1 MRVYAILTLLC
12 ALLYLPGLTSIPPTD
27 RDEARFMQATKQM
40 IETGDYIN
48 IHFQDEPRNKKPAGI
63 HWLQTAAVKIAGR
76 DLSTFGL
83 TACPRCLP
91 HGLLFWPVTPSA
103 GGCST
108 RAPASS
114 RQWCWPRAS

>member
-1 MRVYAILTLLC
+1 VSATSSSSPPADVHTDSLLSAIANGGTRVYAILTLLC

-63 HWLQTAAVKIAGR
+63 H
-76 DLSTFGL
+76 
-83 TACPRCLP
+83 
-91 HGLLFWPVTPSA
+91 
-103 GGCST
+103 
-108 RAPASS
+108 
-114 RQWCWPRAS
+114 

>member
-63 HWLQTAAVKIAGR
+63 HWLQTAAVKITGR
-76 DLSTFGL
+76 GPSRWWPD
-83 TACPRCLP
+83 RLP
-91 HGLLFWPVTPSA
+91 AVLSA
-103 GGCST
+103 GLSVWWFG
-108 RAPASS
+108 RVA
-114 RQWCWPRAS
+114 